1 MAAGEH
7 VALDVVAMRTSF
19 TPEEIRRMTANDLA
33 ALQRDFPPAS
43 ENSWVDRMSH
53 IIQDL
58 HKLASESEPNPVAID
73 ELERRVSAFLAEDKR
88 NKGMTPYLYMVRSLR
103 SSGTP
108 HI

>member
-58 HKLASESEPNPVAID
+58 HKLASESEQIQSQSTSWSDAFPPF
-73 ELERRVSAFLAEDKR
+73 LPRTSATKE
-88 NKGMTPYLYMVRSLR
+88 
-103 SSGTP
+103 
-108 HI
+108 